1 MKTLT
6 PLELITSISIFS
18 TDENEKIGQE
28 LGYAIGTELEKD
40 PHYLELKRLCDDAKG
55 LDVDSHIELFD
66 NLSSYINSKQN
77 IISTTVTIKRPIS
90 VSHIPK
96 LFFGTD
102 KIIVELGSDEEVMV
116 TGTVAEFIKVHD
128 YLFLSSCHDLS
139 GKKIII
145 E

>member
-18 TDENEKIGQE
+18 TDVNEKIGQE

-55 LDVDSHIELFD
+55 LDVDSHIGLFD

-77 IISTTVTIKRPIS
+77 IISTTVTIKRLSS
-90 VSHIPK
+90 VSHTPT

-116 TGTVAEFIKVHD
+116 TGTVAEFIKVHS
-128 YLFLSSCHDLS
+128 YLFLNTYDDLS

-145 E
+145 K

>member
-18 TDENEKIGQE
+18 TNANKNIERE
-28 LGYAIGTELEKD
+28 LRYAIGTELEKD
-40 PHYLELKRLCDDAKG
+40 PHYLELKKLCDDAEG
-55 LDVDSHIELFD
+55 LDVDAHIELFD
-66 NLSSYINSKQN
+66 NVCSYMDSKKNN
-77 IISTTVTIKRPIS
+77 IISTKVTIKRLSS
-90 VSHIPK
+90 VSHTPT

-102 KIIVELGSDEEVMV
+102 KIIVELCSDEEVMV
-116 TGTVAEFIKVHD
+116 TGTIADFITIEHCLWLHS
-128 YLFLSSCHDLS
+128 YDLS

>member
-18 TDENEKIGQE
+18 TDVNEKIERE
-28 LGYAIGTELEKD
+28 LRCAIGTELEKD

-77 IISTTVTIKRPIS
+77 NIISTTVTIKRLSS
-90 VSHIPK
+90 VSHTPT

-116 TGTVAEFIKVHD
+116 TGTISELILIEE
-128 YLFLSSCHDLS
+128 YLWSHSYDLS

>member
-18 TDENEKIGQE
+18 TDANEKIERE
-28 LGYAIGTELEKD
+28 LRYAIGTELEKD
-40 PHYLELKRLCDDAKG
+40 PHYLELKKLCDDAEG
-55 LDVDSHIELFD
+55 LDVDARIELYD
-66 NLSSYINSKQN
+66 NVCSYMDSKKNN
-77 IISTTVTIKRPIS
+77 IISTKVTIKRLSS
-90 VSHIPK
+90 VSHTPT

-102 KIIVELGSDEEVMV
+102 KITVELGTDEEVIV
-116 TGTVAEFIKVHD
+116 TGTIADFITIEHCLWLHS
-128 YLFLSSCHDLS
+128 YDLS